1 MKNDLSYL
9 QESAVQQATQ
19 RAADLDPA
27 DNVLARHS
35 GKELLERLSLL
46 TLTPRIIL
54 DLGCGAGVE
63 ADLLSQCYPDAV
75 VVGLDACGAPLFKY
89 APCRSFLAAVGDAGH
104 LPYQGGVFDLV
115 ISNLLLPWCDV
126 DKVLGEVARVLRPG
140 GALVF
145 ATLGPDTLCEAHAAW
160 NHVDTFAHVH
170 DFTDMH
176 DLGDALIRHGFVE
189 PVMDVQMLGLTF
201 ADIQGLVRDLRALGG
216 TNALATRRRTLTGK
230 HRWQAF
236 KGAYPFRQTD
246 GGRVRATFELVYAM
260 AWAKSGSSG
269 NGSGIH
275 VPIPQS
281 S

>member
-1 MKNDLSYL
+1 
-9 QESAVQQATQ
+9 
-19 RAADLDPA
+19 
-27 DNVLARHS
+27 
-35 GKELLERLSLL
+35 SLL

-189 PVMDVQMLGLTF
+189 PVMDAQMLGLTF

-216 TNALATRRRTLTGK
+216 TNALTARRRTLTGK

-260 AWAKSGSSG
+260 AWARSGSRG

-275 VPIPQS
+275 VPIPQLS
-281 S
+281 

>member
-27 DNVLARHS
+27 DNVLARHT

-63 ADLLSQCYPDAV
+63 ADLLSQCYPGAV
-75 VVGLDACGAPLFKY
+75 VVGLDACGAPLFKDP
-89 APCRSFLAAVGDAGH
+89 AGRSFLAAVGDAGH

-189 PVMDVQMLGLTF
+189 PVMDAQMLGLTF

-216 TNALATRRRTLTGK
+216 TNALTARRRTLTGK

-260 AWAKSGSSG
+260 AWARSGSRG

-275 VPIPQS
+275 VPIPQLS
-281 S
+281 